1 MDFDRLQQG
10 YDNADTPW
18 DAEELTEEDI
28 DRMRGEECENEAD
41 RRSRRYDD

>member
-18 DAEELTEEDI
+18 DQEDDDKCEDCGQKKCVCAQL
-28 DRMRGEECENEAD
+28 DRM
-41 RRSRRYDD
+41 DD